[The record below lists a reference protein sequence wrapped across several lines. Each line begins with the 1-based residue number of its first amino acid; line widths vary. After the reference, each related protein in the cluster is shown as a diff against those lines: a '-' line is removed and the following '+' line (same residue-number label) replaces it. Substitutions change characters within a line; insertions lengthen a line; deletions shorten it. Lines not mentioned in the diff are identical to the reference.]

1 MLKNRFSNNSQFD
14 DTTDSNPMDGVS
26 NMSDCMLV
34 LAVGIML
41 AVVINWKVDI
51 KAAYSAK
58 NNTERVDEDKML
70 EIDDENTSN
79 SSNVSYDDLQSKF
92 KKSGTVYTDVY
103 SGKTYVVIDE

>member
-1 MLKNRFSNNSQFD
+1 MLKNRFQYSSQFD
-14 DTTDSNPMDGVS
+14 DNNDANPMDGVS

-51 KAAYSAK
+51 KAAYSVK
-58 NNTERVDEDKML
+58 NNEQVNEEDML
-70 EIDDENTSN
+70 EIDEDNTQN
-79 SSNVSYDDLQSKF
+79 SSSVSYDDLQSKY

-103 SGKTYVVIDE
+103 SGKTYVVIED

>member
-1 MLKNRFSNNSQFD
+1 MLRSRFKTSQFD
-14 DTTDSNPMDGVS
+14 DSNDVNPMDGVS

-51 KAAYSAK
+51 KAAYSAT
-58 NNTERVDEDKML
+58 NTEKVNEDEML
-70 EIDDENTSN
+70 EIDEENTKSSN
-79 SSNVSYDDLQSKF
+79 NVSYEDLESKY

-103 SGKTYVVIDE
+103 TGKTYVVIEE

>member
-1 MLKNRFSNNSQFD
+1 MLKSKFNISQFD
-14 DTTDSNPMDGVS
+14 DIDDANPMDGVS

-51 KAAYSAK
+51 RSAYSAK
-58 NNTERVDEDKML
+58 NTERVNEDALL
-70 EIDDENTSN
+70 EIDEENTQN
-79 SSNVSYDDLQSKF
+79 SSNVSYEDLQSKY

-103 SGKTYVVIDE
+103 TGKTYVVIEE